1 LNQDSAHTFRH
12 YRKTKMLYTQDPS
25 FTSDKG
31 SMIMHDDTPL
41 LWKEGVRLGLSATDR
56 SDAIA
61 QVGVV
66 LEEIGATGPG
76 YTADMLS
83 REASDST
90 YVGHSV
96 AIPHGIYDSRQNIK
110 RSALVV
116 LQFPAG
122 VDWGGE
128 EARLCIGLA
137 ATGDQQIGLLC
148 ALARILVDV
157 DQTFQLHDASDP
169 ESVVRILGGVA

>member
-1 LNQDSAHTFRH
+1 MR
-12 YRKTKMLYTQDPS
+12 
-25 FTSDKG
+25 
-31 SMIMHDDTPL
+31 DDTPL
-41 LWKEGVRLGLSATDR
+41 LWEEGVRLGLSATDR
-56 SDAIA
+56 SDAITQA
-61 QVGVV
+61 GAA

-76 YTADMLS
+76 YTADMLN
-83 REASDST
+83 REASAST

-96 AIPHGIYDSRQNIK
+96 AIPHGTYNSRQNIK

-137 ATGDQQIGLLC
+137 ATGDQQVGLLC
-148 ALARILVDV
+148 ALARILMDV
-157 DQTFQLHDASDP
+157 DQTLELHDAPDP
-169 ESVVRILGGVA
+169 ESVVRILGSVT